1 MSFIQDL
8 KRMREMKKKARKQ
21 RLDKKRLQH
30 AHKKGFLE
38 KHMQKA
44 GLYIGKYKIFNRLFN
59 VSLIINLL
67 ASIFLIYFFST
78 HYGYPVIYIVT
89 LTLLLWL
96 VIFFGLL
103 LIVYLM
109 FYFFLDFKI
118 FQRRLDIEEVLPDFL
133 QLTSANIRAGMP
145 IDKALWFAVRP
156 RFGVLA
162 KEIEMVAK
170 EVMSGEELNDSLQR
184 FADKYNSDLV
194 KRSINLM
201 IEGIEAGGEIG
212 NLLDKISTDIQE
224 ARIMRKEMTADVMAY
239 VIFISVAAIIAAPL
253 LMALSLNLLQ
263 VITTILGKVSIG
275 GSAAASASMPI
286 QISKVSINPT
296 DFKIFSLVTLV
307 MTAFFS
313 AMIVAIIQKGNI
325 KEGFKYIPAF
335 IGVTVVLFLI
345 MAKVFNILLS
355 GFF

>member
-1 MSFIQDL
+1 MKIL
-8 KRMREMKKKARKQ
+8 EAYKRKLERQRKLSKL
-21 RLDKKRLQH
+21 RKEKKRIKSL
-30 AHKKGFLE
+30 HKKGFLE

-44 GLYIGKYKIFNRLFN
+44 GMYIGKYKLFNRLFN
-59 VSLIINLL
+59 ISLIINL
-67 ASIFLIYFFST
+67 AISGFLIYFFST
-78 HYGYPVIYIVT
+78 NYGYPLVYVIILSMLV
-89 LTLLLWL
+89 WL

-103 LIVYLM
+103 LIVYLL
-109 FYFFLDFKI
+109 FYLFLDFKI

-145 IDKALWFAVRP
+145 IDKSLWFAVRP

-170 EVMSGEELNDSLQR
+170 ETMSGEELNDSLQR

-201 IEGIEAGGEIG
+201 IEGLEAGGEVG
-212 NLLDKISTDIQE
+212 DLLDKISTDIQE

-239 VIFISVAAIIAAPL
+239 VIFISFASIVAAPL

-263 VITTILGKVSIG
+263 IITTIMGKVNIQG
-275 GSAAASASMPI
+275 GAVAGASMPI
-286 QISKVSINPT
+286 QISAVSVSPT
-296 DFKIFSLVTLV
+296 DFKIFALTTLTI
-307 MTAFFS
+307 TAFFS
-313 AMIVAIIQKGNI
+313 SMIVAIIQKGSV
-325 KEGFKYIPAF
+325 KEGLKYIPAF
-335 IGVTVVLFLI
+335 MGVTVVLFLL
-345 MAKVFNILLS
+345 MAKVFGVLLS

>member
-1 MSFIQDL
+1 MSFFENLSRRL
-8 KRMREMKKKARKQ
+8 KKNSKLRKEKLMKKKLRNM
-21 RLDKKRLQH
+21 
-30 AHKKGFLE
+30 HKHSFLE

-44 GLYIGKYKIFNRLFN
+44 GLYISKYKLFNRLFN

-67 ASIFLIYFFST
+67 LSVFLIYFFST
-78 HYGYPVIYIVT
+78 NYGYPVIYVIIIT
-89 LTLLLWL
+89 LFLWF

-103 LIVYLM
+103 LVVYLL

-118 FQRRLDIEEVLPDFL
+118 FRRRLDIEDVLPDFL

-170 EVMSGEELNDSLQR
+170 EVMSGEDLNESLSR
-184 FADKYNSDLV
+184 FANKYNSDLV

-201 IEGIEAGGEIG
+201 IEGLEAGGEVG
-212 NLLDKISTDIQE
+212 DLLNKISTDIQE
-224 ARIMRKEMTADVMAY
+224 ARIMRREMAADVMAY
-239 VIFISVAAIIAAPL
+239 VIFISFASIIAAPF
-253 LMALSLNLLQ
+253 LMALSLNLLDI
-263 VITTILGKVSIG
+263 ITTIMGKVDMG
-275 GSAAASASMPI
+275 GAASSTNMPL
-286 QISKVSINPT
+286 QISGASVNT
-296 DFKIFSLVTLV
+296 GDFKVFSLTTLTI
-307 MTAFFS
+307 TAFFS
-313 AMIVAIIQKGNI
+313 SMIVAIIQKGTI

-335 IGVTVVLFLI
+335 IAVAVVLFLI
-345 MAKVFNILLS
+345 MAKAFGFLLS

>member
-1 MSFIQDL
+1 MTFLENFKRGLERQKRL
-8 KRMREMKKKARKQ
+8 KKLRKEKKKVRQ
-21 RLDKKRLQH
+21 I
-30 AHKKGFLE
+30 HKTGFLE

-44 GLYIGKYKIFNRLFN
+44 GLYIGKHELFNRLFN
-59 VSLIINLL
+59 VALIVNLL
-67 ASIFLIYFFST
+67 ISVFLIYFFST
-78 HYGYPVIYIVT
+78 NYGYPIIFVVI

-118 FQRRLDIEEVLPDFL
+118 FQRRLDIEDVLPDFL

-170 EVMSGEELNDSLQR
+170 ETISGNDLNESLQK

-201 IEGIEAGGEIG
+201 IEGLEAGGEVG

-224 ARIMRKEMTADVMAY
+224 ARLMRKEMTADVMAY
-239 VIFISVAAIIAAPL
+239 VIFISFASIVAAPL
-253 LMALSLNLLQ
+253 LMALSLNLLDI
-263 VITTILGKVSIG
+263 ITTIMGKIDLGG
-275 GSAAASASMPI
+275 AAAAGANVPM
-286 QISKVSINPT
+286 QISQVSVSPS
-296 DFKIFSLVTLV
+296 DFKIFALTTLT

-313 AMIVAIIQKGNI
+313 SIIVAIIQKGNV
-325 KEGFKYIPAF
+325 KEGFKYIPIF
-335 IGVTVVLFLI
+335 MGITVVLFLI
-345 MAKVFNILLS
+345 MSKVFGILLS

>member
-1 MSFIQDL
+1 MSFFEEFKRRRDRLRKANKL
-8 KRMREMKKKARKQ
+8 KKEKRKIRQ
-21 RLDKKRLQH
+21 MHQKS
-30 AHKKGFLE
+30 FLE

-44 GLYIGKYKIFNRLFN
+44 GLYIGKYRLFNRLFN
-59 VSLIINLL
+59 LSLIINLII
-67 ASIFLIYFFST
+67 SGFLIYYFST
-78 HYGYPVIYIVT
+78 HYGYPVIYVVI

-96 VIFFGLL
+96 IIFFGLL

-109 FYFFLDFKI
+109 FYLFLDFKI
-118 FQRRLDIEEVLPDFL
+118 FKRRTDIEEVLPDFL

-170 EVMSGEELNDSLQR
+170 ETMSGEELNDSLQK

-212 NLLDKISTDIQE
+212 ELLDKISTDIQE

-239 VIFISVAAIIAAPL
+239 VIFISFASIVAAPL

-263 VITTILGKVSIG
+263 IITTILGKVSIG
-275 GSAAASASMPI
+275 GAAAAGANMPI
-286 QISKVSINPT
+286 QISKVSVQPT
-296 DFKIFSLVTLV
+296 DFKIFAITILTI
-307 MTAFFS
+307 TAFFS
-313 AMIVAIIQKGNI
+313 SIIVAIIQKGNV

-335 IGVTVVLFLI
+335 MGVTVVLFLI
-345 MAKVFNILLS
+345 MAKVFSIVLS

>member
-1 MSFIQDL
+1 MNFL
-8 KRMREMKKKARKQ
+8 EAYKNRLERLRKLRKLREEKQ
-21 RLDKKRLQH
+21 RIRKL
-30 AHKKGFLE
+30 HKKSFLE

-44 GLYIGKYKIFNRLFN
+44 GMYINKYKLFGRLFN
-59 VSLIINLL
+59 VCLIINLL
-67 ASIFLIYFFST
+67 ISAFLIYFFST
-78 HYGYPVIYIVT
+78 HYGYPVAYVII
-89 LTLLLWL
+89 LTLFLWL
-96 VIFFGLL
+96 VAFFGIL

-109 FYFFLDFKI
+109 FYLFLDFKI
-118 FQRRLDIEEVLPDFL
+118 FRRRMDIEDVLPDFL

-170 EVMSGEELNDSLQR
+170 ETMSGEELNDSLQR

-201 IEGIEAGGEIG
+201 IEGLEGGGEVG
-212 NLLDKISTDIQE
+212 DLLDKISSDIQE

-239 VIFISVAAIIAAPL
+239 VIFITFASIVAAPL

-263 VITTILGKVSIG
+263 IITTIMGKVAVQG
-275 GSAAASASMPI
+275 GASAGANIPI
-286 QISKVSINPT
+286 QISRVSVNPS
-296 DFKIFSLVTLV
+296 DFRIFALTTLT
-307 MTAFFS
+307 MTSFFS
-313 AMIVAIIQKGNI
+313 SIIVAIIQKGNV
-325 KEGFKYIPAF
+325 KEGMRYIPAF
-335 IGVTVVLFLI
+335 VGFTVVLFLI
-345 MAKVFNILLS
+345 MAKVFEVLLS

>member
-1 MSFIQDL
+1 MKFLEEYKRRLERQRKSNKL
-8 KRMREMKKKARKQ
+8 KKEKDRIRK
-21 RLDKKRLQH
+21 L
-30 AHKKGFLE
+30 HKSSFLE

-44 GLYIGKYKIFNRLFN
+44 GMYISKYKLFNRLFN
-59 VSLIINLL
+59 ASLIINLII
-67 ASIFLIYFFST
+67 SVFLIYFFST
-78 HYGYPVIYIVT
+78 NYGYPVIYVIIIT
-89 LTLLLWL
+89 FFLWL
-96 VIFFGLL
+96 IIFFGLL

-109 FYFFLDFKI
+109 FYLFLDFKI

-162 KEIEMVAK
+162 KEIETVAK
-170 EVMSGEELNDSLQR
+170 ETISGSELNESLQR

-212 NLLDKISTDIQE
+212 CLLDKISSDIQE

-239 VIFISVAAIIAAPL
+239 VIFISFASIVAAPL

-263 VITTILGKVSIG
+263 IITTIIGKVSITG
-275 GSAAASASMPI
+275 AASSVNMPI
-286 QISKVSINPT
+286 QISKVSVDPT
-296 DFKIFSLVTLV
+296 DFKIFALTTLT

-313 AMIVAIIQKGNI
+313 SIIVAIIQKGSI
-325 KEGFKYIPAF
+325 KEGLKYIPAF
-335 IGVTVVLFLI
+335 MGVTIILFLI
-345 MAKVFNILLS
+345 MAKVFGVLLS